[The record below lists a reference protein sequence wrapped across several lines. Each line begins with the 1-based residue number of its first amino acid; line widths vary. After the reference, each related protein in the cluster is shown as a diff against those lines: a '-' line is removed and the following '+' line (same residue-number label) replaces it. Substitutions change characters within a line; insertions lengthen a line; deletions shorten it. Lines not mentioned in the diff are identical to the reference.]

1 MLNSNHSLTQIT
13 INYMGTH
20 WPWSDLWVDTW
31 IVFGLIRSELE
42 PTIYRIRDEHA
53 KHYTTDAVR
62 WLSVLEGYL

>member
-1 MLNSNHSLTQIT
+1 MSVCCLALFTT
-13 INYMGTH
+13 K
-20 WPWSDLWVDTW
+20 L

-42 PTIYRIRDEHA
+42 PTTYRIRDEQA